1 MDEIIVKK
9 MPAGLTD
16 FRKISETGC
25 YYVDKTDYAAKL
37 MRNGAVS
44 IQFTRPHHFGKTVF
58 LSMISRFFDIR
69 EDSKDIFSG
78 LSIMKDKEA
87 IENWM
92 NKFPVIYLS
101 FKDVVG
107 KDFKEAV
114 WRLGRTMQKL
124 FSEFQYIRSEGSP
137 VDRKLFEAILEGTAS
152 LTDIW
157 CSLYTLEGLLYS
169 HYGKKV
175 ILLIDECDAP
185 LLSASLNG
193 YYSDMLSF
201 LDGMLCTVLK
211 DCPFTAKG
219 VIIGC
224 LRIPNDSIIYGLDNL
239 YFCSLTDYEYADAF
253 GFTESELQK
262 MLAETSLESK
272 AMIFRKRFGG
282 YKIGDNYIYRTGDVI
297 SYANKLLLNDDISEN
312 SFKGQNLVK
321 HILDVAKYKVSDDF
335 SVLINGGTVRK
346 RIIETITYI
355 DCYSYPAN
363 IWSLLVMKGYLTLAG
378 TYHPNDETEVR
389 LPNEEMRQLFASAVD
404 ESFSDAFKE
413 NIRVSAADNQD

>member
-9 MPAGLTD
+9 MPSGLTD
-16 FRKISETGC
+16 FRKIRETGC

-44 IQFTRPHHFGKTVF
+44 IQFTRPQHFGKTVF

-114 WRLGRTMQKL
+114 WRLGRTIQKL

-157 CSLYTLEGLLYS
+157 CSLYTLAGLLCS

-211 DCPFTAKG
+211 DCPFTA
-219 VIIGC
+219 
-224 LRIPNDSIIYGLDNL
+224 
-239 YFCSLTDYEYADAF
+239 
-253 GFTESELQK
+253 
-262 MLAETSLESK
+262 
-272 AMIFRKRFGG
+272 
-282 YKIGDNYIYRTGDVI
+282 
-297 SYANKLLLNDDISEN
+297 
-312 SFKGQNLVK
+312 
-321 HILDVAKYKVSDDF
+321 
-335 SVLINGGTVRK
+335 
-346 RIIETITYI
+346 
-355 DCYSYPAN
+355 
-363 IWSLLVMKGYLTLAG
+363 
-378 TYHPNDETEVR
+378 
-389 LPNEEMRQLFASAVD
+389 
-404 ESFSDAFKE
+404 
-413 NIRVSAADNQD
+413 